1 MRNTLRRKLWKS
13 YTIDSKLNIARK
25 IIQCESQE
33 MEPEMNKLYNFMH
46 FFHLRFHLL
55 RFTLY
60 LKTKLQF
67 SLVSGFVTIFRHSRL
82 VLKDFVC
89 ESVFISALRFLFCSN
104 HKRCRTVYFTKN
116 YTKIE
121 ILAIW
126 KVSDL
131 YPKSNFNQGC
141 PVRECL
147 SITDGSFLKDSCAG
161 QWTWIWF

>member
-1 MRNTLRRKLWKS
+1 MLLKIVLKICEK
-13 YTIDSKLNIARK
+13 YTEEKFESQTQLIVSKLSK
-25 IIQCESQE
+25 CESYK
-33 MEPEMNKLYNFMH
+33 KLKIQLFHCEWLCYNFE
-46 FFHLRFHLL
+46 
-55 RFTLY
+55 Y
-60 LKTKLQF
+60 
-67 SLVSGFVTIFRHSRL
+67 RHSRL

-131 YPKSNFNQGC
+131 YPKSNTFQSG
-141 PVRECL
+141 L
-147 SITDGSFLKDSCAG
+147 SSPWMSQNHGHALVQFWKTRLPYNGPESDFRHLYQIP
-161 QWTWIWF
+161 

>member
-1 MRNTLRRKLWKS
+1 MHQGKFWESNANDKVSKILKGKS
-13 YTIDSKLNIARK
+13 YLKPE
-25 IIQCESQE
+25 IQWFHCEW
-33 MEPEMNKLYNFMH
+33 LCYNFE
-46 FFHLRFHLL
+46 
-55 RFTLY
+55 Y
-60 LKTKLQF
+60 
-67 SLVSGFVTIFRHSRL
+67 RHSRL

-131 YPKSNFNQGC
+131 YPKWNRFQSG
-141 PVRECL
+141 L
-147 SITDGSFLKDSCAG
+147 SGPWMSQNHGHALVHLWKTRVPDNGPESDFRHLYQIP
-161 QWTWIWF
+161 

>member
-1 MRNTLRRKLWKS
+1 MW
-13 YTIDSKLNIARK
+13 IARDGTWN
-25 IIQCESQE
+25 ERY
-33 MEPEMNKLYNFMH
+33 LYNFMI
-46 FFHLRFHLL
+46 FFHLRFHLCI
-55 RFTLY
+55 TLY
-60 LKTKLQF
+60 YTVLLCITLYYTVFKTQITVFPSEWLCYNF
-67 SLVSGFVTIFRHSRL
+67 EYRHSRL

-141 PVRECL
+141 PVCECL

>member
-1 MRNTLRRKLWKS
+1 MNRQRWYLVLQWTISLWVH
-13 YTIDSKLNIARK
+13 
-25 IIQCESQE
+25 Q
-33 MEPEMNKLYNFMH
+33 F

-55 RFTLY
+55 GFTLY

-67 SLVSGFVTIFRHSRL
+67 SLVSGFVTIFRHSRV

-131 YPKSNFNQGC
+131 YPNPFQSGLPGPWMSQNHGHAL
-141 PVRECL
+141 VH
-147 SITDGSFLKDSCAG
+147 FLKTRVPDNGPESDLRHLY
-161 QWTWIWF
+161 QIP

>member
-1 MRNTLRRKLWKS
+1 MW
-13 YTIDSKLNIARK
+13 IARDGTWN
-25 IIQCESQE
+25 ERT
-33 MEPEMNKLYNFMH
+33 LYNFIQ
-46 FFHLRFHLL
+46 FFDLRFYLL

-131 YPKSNFNQGC
+131 YPKWNFNQGC

-147 SITDGSFLKDSCAG
+147 RITD
-161 QWTWIWF
+161 TPWFNSKRLVCRTMDLNLILDTFIRFHRL